1 MRIGIN
7 VPNELHAKLRP
18 MKEWTNASEICRS
31 ALADYV
37 AAYERAAG
45 QAKQDGMRKIA
56 NSLAAEQSALEV
68 DWEALAYEDAKQ
80 WLELATLKDLE
91 NLFHNLE
98 VSRRLGRADFIPFLR
113 WIPGT
118 KDFMDRSGE
127 HREWFYRQM
136 ELDESVDSNQILE
149 NAFNCRQIAGNAYNR
164 AWLFYVR
171 SVWQMVNGHAEERRR
186 EGERTRANIAAQA
199 KPPEHLRSKEQ
210 NICGVPP
217 QPQG

>member
-7 VPNELHAKLRP
+7 VPNELLAKLRP

-37 AAYERAAG
+37 SAYERAAG
-45 QAKQDGMRKIA
+45 QAEQDGMRKIA
-56 NSLAAEQSALEV
+56 NSLAAEQAALEV

-98 VSRRLGRADFIPFLR
+98 VSRRLGRTDFILFGR

-118 KDFMDRSGE
+118 KSFMDHWGE
-127 HREWFYRQM
+127 HREWFYRQI
-136 ELDESVDSNQILE
+136 ELDESINHH
-149 NAFNCRQIAGNAYNR
+149 QIAETAYNR

-186 EGERTRANIAAQA
+186 EGERTRANIVAQA
-199 KPPEHLRSKEQ
+199 KPPEHLLV
-210 NICGVPP
+210 I
-217 QPQG
+217 